1 MIRPTIRLLET
12 LSPVADLLLRCWVAW
27 VFLKSGINK
36 YQSMDTTVMLF
47 QHEYAVPLLPPD
59 LAAYIATAVELVF
72 PVLLIIGLAGR
83 FSAGVL
89 FFFNIAAVISYP
101 SLNEAGVQQHQLWGI
116 MLLVPFLHGP
126 GKLSIDHLFRKRAG
140 Y

>member
-1 MIRPTIRLLET
+1 MIRSLIRLLEI
-12 LSPVADLLLRCWVAW
+12 LAPVADLLLRCWVAW

-36 YQSMDTTVMLF
+36 YESMDTTLLLF
-47 QHEYAVPLLPPD
+47 QHEYSVPVLPPD
-59 LAAYIATAVELVF
+59 IAAYVATAVELVF
-72 PVLLIIGLAGR
+72 PVLLAIGLAGR

-101 SLNEAGVQQHQLWGI
+101 GLNPAGLQQHLLWGI

-126 GKLSIDHLFRKRAG
+126 GKLSIDHVFRLRAG
-140 Y
+140 I